1 MNFFRKIGSFLSCLL
16 HENCE
21 YSIKKILTYVFS
33 SLVVYMVIFTD
44 KEYYEI
50 LIFVGA
56 LLGIRGYERVKLW
69 GKPADPPADP
79 PIEPGMTDDTMLGTA
94 KKKDNRRLLT
104 D

>member
-1 MNFFRKIGSFLSCLL
+1 MNFFTKIGNFLSCLI

-33 SLVVYMVIFTD
+33 TLVVYMVIFTD

-50 LIFVGA
+50 LLFIAG

-69 GKPADPPADP
+69 GKSANPPTDP
-79 PIEPGMTDDTMLGTA
+79 PIEPGMTDDTMLGTV
-94 KKKDNRRLLT
+94 KKKDNRQLLT

>member
-1 MNFFRKIGSFLSCLL
+1 MNFFRRIGSFLSCLMR
-16 HENCE
+16 ENCE

-33 SLVVYMVIFTD
+33 TLVVYMVIFTD

-50 LIFVGA
+50 LIFIGA

-69 GKPADPPADP
+69 GTQ
-79 PIEPGMTDDTMLGTA
+79 EPSAPGLDDDSMLGSGKP
-94 KKKDNRRLLT
+94 KKSGGKRLLT